1 MARWYN
7 NRIIDVIEMIE
18 EEKLV
23 LPVIQRKLVWG
34 EEQIELL
41 FDTILKGDSYGAIMT
56 LKDFNGNQPLF
67 EFRKLINDFREGNII
82 LSTNVEKLT
91 KDISYVVDGQ
101 QRLSAI
107 YIGLTGSYNNKY
119 LYFDLLS
126 EWDRKDF
133 YLQFAS
139 KIEDLKKQ
147 VDTVDGNGKRKTF
160 WYKVKELYGQLKKA
174 GGDYRFVVN
183 QILDNEGKNF
193 TEDEKGKVK
202 ENVENFTNQF
212 FNYSNIGICEVLIS
226 RNKDIYYNR
235 REAVELFR
243 RLNRGGTILNA
254 SELMAS
260 ILKSFSA
267 ENEKFLYHDINEF
280 LDLNLRQDEI
290 IKLIF
295 ILQDNPT
302 KELSDIEKEDSD
314 FEKEDSD
321 FIQNNRDRILNS
333 IRGTKQFLIASKLD
347 NFFKDYR
354 PSVIPLYFIAY
365 YLFHKTD
372 IPTNDIKEYF
382 NNVENNKDYKP
393 IYRWIYLSLIN
404 GVFRSRGAGW
414 TAYKT
419 GIRKILEVIKKHKNK
434 EFPTDNLFE
443 MYINHPLNFD
453 KEIKEDKLDSYD
465 FEFLMYIIY
474 DKSSKFREEDIDHI
488 HPYSILASKGV
499 QPEEINTVA
508 NRQLL
513 DYGTNRGDKSNKELN
528 DWISGLANKN
538 DYLKRHLIPSDEQLW
553 ISDNFR
559 NFIGERRK
567 LIKRKLEDKLNV

>member
-1 MARWYN
+1 MASWDDH
-7 NRIIDVIEMIE
+7 RIIDVIGMIE
-18 EEKLV
+18 EGKLV
-23 LPVIQRKLVWG
+23 LPVIQRKLVWD

-41 FDTILKGDSYGAIMT
+41 FDTILKGNSFGAIMT
-56 LKDFNGNQPLF
+56 LKDFAGKEPLF
-67 EFRKLINDFREGNII
+67 EFRRFINDFVEGKII
-82 LSTNVEKLT
+82 LSTKEGEKLT
-91 KDISYVVDGQ
+91 KDISYVIDGQ

-107 YIGLTGSYNNKY
+107 YIGLTGSYNNRW

-126 EWDRKDF
+126 EENDF

-147 VDTVDGNGKRKTF
+147 VETADGINKRRTF
-160 WYKVKELYGQLKKA
+160 WYGVGDLYDQLKNA
-174 GGDYRFVVN
+174 GAQYRFVVN
-183 QILDNEGKNF
+183 QIFNDYRN
-193 TEDEKGKVK
+193 
-202 ENVENFTNQF
+202 ENFTDDEKERIKTNIDNFTDQIF
-212 FNYSNIGICEVLIS
+212 TFENIGICEVFI
-226 RNKDIYYNR
+226 NFEKDIYDNR
-235 REAVELFR
+235 RDAVELFR
-243 RLNRGGTILNA
+243 RLNQGGTKLDA

-260 ILKSFSA
+260 VLKSFSA
-267 ENEKFLYHDINEF
+267 ENEKFLYQDINEF
-280 LDLNLRQDEI
+280 SDLNLSQDEI

-295 ILQDNPT
+295 ILRDNHK
-302 KELSDIEKEDSD
+302 KELPDVEKEDS
-314 FEKEDSD
+314 E
-321 FIQNNRDRILNS
+321 FIQCNRDRILNS
-333 IRGTKQFLIASKLD
+333 IRGTRKFLIASGLY

-354 PSVIPLYFIAY
+354 PSVIPLYFITY
-365 YLFHKTD
+365 YLYHKTD
-372 IPTNDIKEYF
+372 IQTNNVEDYF

-393 IYRWIYLSLIN
+393 IYRWIYLSLLN
-404 GVFRSRGAGW
+404 GVFRGRGAGW

-419 GIRKILEVIKKHKNK
+419 GIRKILEVIKEHKNK

-465 FEFLMYIIY
+465 FWFLMYIIY
-474 DKSSKFREEDIDHI
+474 DKSSRFRKEDIDHI

-508 NRQLL
+508 NYQLL
-513 DYGTNRGDKSNKELN
+513 DYGTNRGDKSNKELR

-538 DYLKRHLIPSDEQLW
+538 DYLNRHLIPSDERLW

-567 LIKRKLEDKLNV
+567 LVKRKLEDELNV